1 MHGLLTMSAAAPTM
15 NVLCPGS
22 CILHSPRV
30 IHVHLL
36 PRASID
42 SSTTVISTL
51 LLPNASI
58 RKGCTVSHALLQW
71 HATITSQSDA
81 KRICLM
87 EHAEIGPHY
96 FTANSVFG
104 PDSHVNGGEVH
115 GTLLGPNANSHH
127 QSLLIGVLWPLG
139 RGNVGY
145 GSNVGSNHTGRIPD
159 QESSVGEGTFWGLG
173 CVIKFPVNL
182 TCAPYSIV
190 AAGVQLLPQRIIFT
204 FSLITIF
211 DFHNVL

>member
-15 NVLCPGS
+15 NVLCPG

-58 RKGCTVSHALLQW
+58 RKA
-71 HATITSQSDA
+71 
-81 KRICLM
+81 
-87 EHAEIGPHY
+87 
-96 FTANSVFG
+96 
-104 PDSHVNGGEVH
+104 DSHVSGGEVH

-159 QESSVGEGTFWGLG
+159 QETSVGEGTFWGLG

-190 AAGVQLLPQRIIFT
+190 AAGVQLPPQRIMFP